1 MWVWFSVYSLI
12 SVVGRCSNWGLCQ
25 LPSSSFQGHSLRCV
39 DHHVCPEVTIAFMVL
54 SDTVFFM
61 SSCMFS
67 MSQKKNVTLVPQSNK
82 AAIFA
87 FWIQLSLQLPYSL
100 CRSCKKIRLVVF
112 IILHIS
118 NCSNIIANLT
128 ALGNSY
134 LNGTG
139 EGVIWS
145 SIILLC
151 EIHKMSDSSGN
162 TKNICVWTKIMAGT
176 MSVWGVQ
183 NVGAYAFPWS
193 VS

>member
-1 MWVWFSVYSLI
+1 MPTPLFIVSRSFITMCRSSCMSRSNHCIYGFVWY
-12 SVVGRCSNWGLCQ
+12 C
-25 LPSSSFQGHSLRCV
+25 
-39 DHHVCPEVTIAFMVL
+39 
-54 SDTVFFM
+54 FFM
-61 SSCMFS
+61 SSCTFS

-176 MSVWGVQ
+176 MSVWCSECGCICFSLKCKLGYTSTIAT
-183 NVGAYAFPWS
+183 NVLC
-193 VS
+193 